1 MNYLLLLL
9 TITLSGQF
17 STQVYSLGAF
27 NHFCSLLEPQSS
39 PRQEIQI
46 EELEIRGNRRI
57 PRDMILAA
65 IKSRAGAQYNA
76 AQVQQDLETL
86 RSLGVF
92 DPLRTK
98 TLEETGP
105 RGGKLIVFEVTEY
118 PIIRDLRFE
127 GLKSVRES
135 NVLRRFSE
143 RNIELR
149 KEALFVP
156 EKIDAAKKALGEL
169 LAEKGRENA
178 SITVEAKQLTAV
190 TIVVIFKIE
199 E

>member
-1 MNYLLLLL
+1 MKYLFLFL
-9 TITLSGQF
+9 TIALSGQF
-17 STQVYSLGAF
+17 SFQVNSPGSF
-27 NHFCSLLEPQSS
+27 NHLRFLPDPQPSTE
-39 PRQEIQI
+39 QEVQI

-65 IKSRAGAQYNA
+65 IKSRPGARYNA

-92 DPLRTK
+92 DPLGTK
-98 TLEETGP
+98 ALENTGP

-127 GLKSVRES
+127 GLKSVSARNVVKLFEERE
-135 NVLRRFSE
+135 
-143 RNIELR
+143 IDLR
-149 KEALFVP
+149 KESLFIP
-156 EKIDAAKKALGEL
+156 EKIDAAKKVLGEL
-169 LAEKGRENA
+169 LAEKGRANA
-178 SITVEAKQLTAV
+178 NITVEAKQLTAV
-190 TIVVIFKIE
+190 TVVVIFKIE